1 VTIVS
6 KLSEKIRVVED
17 SSTEEYEIPEWDV
30 TVEIRSITARSRARF
45 VAEIANPD
53 GTTNVND
60 PDRIEGMW
68 WHVISQS
75 CYDPESGE
83 LVFEE
88 GDQEWLF
95 ERNARIINDL
105 ASVCMAASGLS
116 ETAVDE
122 AGKGSL
128 ASPTAE
134 DDETL
139 SDAFISD

>member
-75 CYDPESGE
+75 CYDPETGE

-139 SDAFISD
+139 SDASTSD

>member
-1 VTIVS
+1 MS

-75 CYDPESGE
+75 CYDPETGE

-139 SDAFISD
+139 SDASTSD

>member
-1 VTIVS
+1 MS

>member
-1 VTIVS
+1 MS

-75 CYDPESGE
+75 CYDPETGE

-139 SDAFISD
+139 SDASISD

>member
-1 VTIVS
+1 MS

-30 TVEIRSITARSRARF
+30 TVEIRSITERSRARF

-75 CYDPESGE
+75 CYDPETGE

-139 SDAFISD
+139 SDASTSD